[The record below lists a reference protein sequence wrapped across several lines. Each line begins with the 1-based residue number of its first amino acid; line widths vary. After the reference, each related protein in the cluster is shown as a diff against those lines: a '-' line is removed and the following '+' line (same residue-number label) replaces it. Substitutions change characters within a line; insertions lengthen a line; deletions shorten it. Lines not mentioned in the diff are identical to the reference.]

1 MAVLPIIQEDI
12 IYDDEFVKDQ
22 EKAQSEASLRSYGI
36 LHSKFSIQI
45 EP

>member
-1 MAVLPIIQEDI
+1 MMMSLSNI
-12 IYDDEFVKDQ
+12 DEDQ